1 MKKIIVVHALRSF
14 NFAALAAG
22 VVLLA
27 NMTGGCAKPE
37 KEKEPEVTV
46 QTTPAEKKDISQIIT
61 EEAVIFPVQQ
71 ATVAPKI
78 TSTIKQF
85 LVQRGTRVK
94 KGQLLAVLE
103 NADLAAAAVSSQ
115 GDFRQAEAAY
125 ATSVGSSI
133 PQQLQKAELDAASAK
148 SAFEAQEKISNSR
161 KDLFKQGAI
170 PRRDLDTAEV
180 ALVAARSQNEQAQKQ
195 LADLQRLGQQ
205 QALKSAEGQ
214 KLSAQGK
221 YLGAKAQLS
230 YSEIRSPIDGV
241 VTDRPL
247 YVGDVATANQPLLT
261 VMDTSKLIAKG
272 HLPQSE
278 AVQLKAGNA
287 AEIKIP
293 GVEEPIEAKVTLIS
307 PALDPGSTT
316 LEVWVEARKPNPA
329 LRPGI
334 TVQAELTA
342 KTDKDVI
349 VVPAAAVFKNPEGG
363 GAYVLLAGS
372 DDKAHLKAV
381 HVGIRNAESA
391 EIVSGIKEG
400 DPVITTG
407 GYAVPDGTKIKIEKP
422 EAPEKEGAAGDKKDD
437 ADDKDKAGDK
447 KDDEKDEKSATKPG
461 PPPASKPTAKPA
473 AKPTSPA
480 PDKDKE

>member
-1 MKKIIVVHALRSF
+1 MKKIIVVDAFRIF
-14 NFAALAAG
+14 KFVALAAG
-22 VVLLA
+22 AVLLA
-27 NMTGGCAKPE
+27 NMTAGCSKKE
-37 KEKEPEVTV
+37 KEKEPEVSV

-61 EEAVIFPVQQ
+61 EEAVIFPLQQ

-115 GDFRQAEAAY
+115 GEFQQAEAAY

-133 PQQLQKAELDAASAK
+133 PQQIQKAELDAASAK
-148 SAFEAQEKISNSR
+148 SAFDAQEKIYNSR
-161 KDLFKQGAI
+161 KDLFQQGAI
-170 PRRDLDTAEV
+170 PRRELDTAEV

-195 LADLQRLGQQ
+195 LADLQRLGKE
-205 QALKSAEGQ
+205 QALKSAQGQ
-214 KLSAQGK
+214 KMSAEGK

-241 VTDRPL
+241 ITDRPL
-247 YVGDVATANQPLLT
+247 YVGDLATTNLPLLT
-261 VMDTSKLIAKG
+261 VMNVSKLIAKG

-278 AVQLKAGNA
+278 AAQLKAGNA
-287 AEIKIP
+287 AEIKVL
-293 GVEEPIEAKVTLIS
+293 GVEEPIEGKVTLVS

-334 TVQAELTA
+334 TVQVEMTA
-342 KTDKDVI
+342 KTDKDAL

-363 GAYVLLAGS
+363 GDYVLVAGT
-372 DDKAHLKAV
+372 DDKAHLKTV
-381 HVGIRNAESA
+381 HVGLRSADSA
-391 EIVSGIKEG
+391 EIISGIKEG

-422 EAPEKEGAAGDKKDD
+422 EAPEKEGAAGDKK
-437 ADDKDKAGDK
+437 AAA
-447 KDDEKDEKSATKPG
+447 DEKDEKKDEKKDAKKGAP
-461 PPPASKPTAKPA
+461 AKPD
-473 AKPTSPA
+473 
-480 PDKDKE
+480 DKDKE